1 MLAGGRATRLSP
13 ASRATSKQLM
23 HVYDKPLVYY
33 PISTLLH
40 ARINEI
46 LIISTPEQ
54 LPQFEALLGDGAR
67 WGCRFAYAEQP
78 VPNGIASAFLIG
90 ADFIGD
96 DDVALVLGD
105 NIFYGVGLGEQ
116 LQQYTNPKGAVVFG
130 LWVPDP
136 ERYGVLE
143 FGPGGEVVAVHEKP
157 AAPPSSYMIPGLYFY
172 DNSVVEVAGSIEPSA
187 RGELEI
193 SEVNNRYLQQG
204 HLEVCRLPFSTE
216 WFDVGHLRRPAR
228 RPDVGGRPAATQGS
242 ADRCAGDGRPPRGLH
257 HQRRAAGAGGG
268 RRPGGRPGQERL
280 RRAPP
285 PLPRLRRGL
294 TAVRRSSTS
303 TRARPPSTGSCFLTM
318 KQVGDDRGTVREFY
332 RESALVGA
340 GLPRL
345 GPWRQVN
352 VT

>member
-13 ASRATSKQLM
+13 ASRATSKQLL

-116 LQQYTNPKGAVVFG
+116 LQQYANPKGAVVFG

-172 DNSVVEVAGSIEPSA
+172 DNTVVEVAGSIEPSA
-187 RGELEI
+187 AGSSR
-193 SEVNNRYLQQG
+193 SARSTTATSNR
-204 HLEVCRLPFSTE
+204 
-216 WFDVGHLRRPAR
+216 
-228 RPDVGGRPAATQGS
+228 ATS
-242 ADRCAGDGRPPRGLH
+242 RCAGSPSPPSGSTS
-257 HQRRAAGAGGG
+257 G
-268 RRPGGRPGQERL
+268 PSMPCSM
-280 RRAPP
+280 P
-285 PLPRLRRGL
+285 RRGWP
-294 TAVRRSSTS
+294 ASSD
-303 TRARPPSTGSCFLTM
+303 ARVC
-318 KQVGDDRGTVREFY
+318 
-332 RESALVGA
+332 
-340 GLPRL
+340 
-345 GPWRQVN
+345 
-352 VT
+352 

>member
-1 MLAGGRATRLSP
+1 MKGIVLAGGRATRLSP

-46 LIISTPEQ
+46 LIISSPEQ
-54 LPQFEALLGDGAR
+54 LPLFEALLGDGAQ
-67 WGCRFAYAEQP
+67 WGCRFEYAAQP
-78 VPNGIASAFLIG
+78 EPNGIAAAFLIG
-90 ADFIGD
+90 ADFIGG

-143 FGPGGEVVAVHEKP
+143 FGPAGEVVAVHEKP
-157 AAPPSSYMIPGLYFY
+157 ADPPSSYMIPGLYFY

-193 SEVNNRYLQQG
+193 SEVNSQYLQRGQ
-204 HLEVCRLPFSTE
+204 LEVCRLPFSTE
-216 WFDVGHLRRPAR
+216 WFDVGTFDALLDAQTWVAGQQRRKGLLIGSPETAAHREGFITGDQLRAL
-228 RPDVGGRPAATQGS
+228 AA
-242 ADRCAGDGRPPRGLH
+242 AGDQSGDLAKSGY
-257 HQRRAAGAGGG
+257 GA
-268 RRPGGRPGQERL
+268 QLL
-280 RRAPP
+280 R
-285 PLPRLRRGL
+285 
-294 TAVRRSSTS
+294 
-303 TRARPPSTGSCFLTM
+303 FL
-318 KQVGDDRGTVREFY
+318 EF
-332 RESALVGA
+332 EED
-340 GLPRL
+340 
-345 GPWRQVN
+345 
-352 VT
+352 